1 MAGGGVA
8 DAGCEGAPR
17 SSDASHESFPRCPRG
32 RDPRASPTGRTR
44 TRTLQVVQG
53 ISESNSTSA
62 RFALSAPSGHAAS
75 PTRCTESSPGDGKA
89 PPGVHRPRVM
99 RHPDP
104 PPRSRCSRRA
114 RRPPPH
120 ASIDTACA
128 PGVESLA
135 SCSSRAG
142 RVPQDE
148 RSALA
153 PGRPHSPPEAPR
165 APQAPL
171 MRPIPS
177 GGRLLHRFGHAL
189 RRRRSRSSGEGRE
202 AEPFA
207 VPLDRAGREPTVDER
222 FRVRARTMDRRHSI
236 RLLWEG
242 RERGGARAA
251 SGSGRRPTERGWPP
265 LRSGWPRW
273 SGRGCSW

>member
-8 DAGCEGAPR
+8 DAGREGAPR
-17 SSDASHESFPRCPRG
+17 SSDASRPGSEG
-32 RDPRASPTGRTR
+32 VADWEDPDS
-44 TRTLQVVQG
+44 
-53 ISESNSTSA
+53 
-62 RFALSAPSGHAAS
+62 HAAG
-75 PTRCTESSPGDGKA
+75 SPGHLRA
-89 PPGVHRPRVM
+89 ELHQRPLRTQCSFWPRRLPHEVHRELSGR
-99 RHPDP
+99 RQGA
-104 PPRSRCSRRA
+104 SRRA
-114 RRPPPH
+114 PTARHAAPRPAAALSVFAARGSAPPH

-142 RVPQDE
+142 RIPQDE

-171 MRPIPS
+171 MRPIPSS

-236 RLLWEG
+236 RLLGEG

>member
-1 MAGGGVA
+1 MPPPPR
-8 DAGCEGAPR
+8 GAPR
-17 SSDASHESFPRCPRG
+17 ALREEARRLPACTD
-32 RDPRASPTGRTR
+32 RASCGTQT
-44 TRTLQVVQG
+44 
-53 ISESNSTSA
+53 
-62 RFALSAPSGHAAS
+62 
-75 PTRCTESSPGDGKA
+75 
-89 PPGVHRPRVM
+89 
-99 RHPDP
+99 P
-104 PPRSRCSRRA
+104 PPRSRVSRRA
-114 RRPPPH
+114 RRAPPREHRQH
-120 ASIDTACA
+120 ARCSR
-128 PGVESLA
+128 
-135 SCSSRAG
+135 CSSRAG

-171 MRPIPS
+171 MRPIPPS

-236 RLLWEG
+236 RLLGEG